1 MLGLITGLLG
11 NFFGDYGRYLLIGM
25 AAIGIY
31 FWWESRVEQRALLDF
46 NQKQME
52 QLLKDQKE
60 LDKKLT
66 DLRQIQD
73 QILENE
79 KQFKQNLD
87 KKLSGIS
94 SFLNSEEAKK
104 LDRPSSEIL
113 KRTFKE
119 LSQ

>member
-1 MLGLITGLLG
+1 MLGLITGFLSTNLG
-11 NFFGDYGRYLLIGM
+11 KYLMIAI
-25 AAIGIY
+25 AAIGVY
-31 FWWESRVEQRALLDF
+31 FWWESRVENRALLDF

-94 SFLNSEEAKK
+94 GFLSSDEAKK

-113 KRTFKE
+113 KKTIREAF
-119 LSQ
+119 Q

>member
-1 MLGLITGLLG
+1 MIALFYNLL
-11 NFFGDYGRYLLIGM
+11 NFFTGPIGKWIAIGL
-25 AAIGIY
+25 AAIAVY
-31 FWWESRVEQRALLDF
+31 FWWESRVEHRALLDF

-66 DLRQIQD
+66 DLRQVQD

-87 KKLSGIS
+87 KKLSGITG
-94 SFLNSEEAKK
+94 FLNSEEAKK
-104 LDRPSSEIL
+104 LDRSSSEIL
-113 KRTFKE
+113 KRTLKE
-119 LSQ
+119 ISQ